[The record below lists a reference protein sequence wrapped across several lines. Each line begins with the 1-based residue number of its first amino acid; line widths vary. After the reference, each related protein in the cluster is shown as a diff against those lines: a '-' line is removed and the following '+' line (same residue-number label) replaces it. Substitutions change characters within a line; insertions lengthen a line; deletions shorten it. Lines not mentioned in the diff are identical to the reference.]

1 MTALTPAVGEQV
13 SLVFDRQVRSRG
25 RRPTP
30 SRLRTR
36 VITNG
41 VTPSV
46 HVDYKHSRIKQY
58 LKPGHAIRTE
68 RTINDSRDRAR
79 TGRR

>member
-1 MTALTPAVGEQV
+1 VTTLTPAVGEQV
-13 SLVFDRQVRSRG
+13 SLVLGRQVRSRG

-36 VITNG
+36 VITSG

-58 LKPGHAIRTE
+58 FKYW
-68 RTINDSRDRAR
+68 AR
-79 TGRR
+79 HQD